1 MSDTFSAADFEP
13 LAVLVVDDEAPAR
26 ERLRDLLGDIAES
39 QPTRIVGMAA
49 NGVEALALLERETVD
64 LILTDIR
71 MPVMDG
77 VELARHVGRLPRV
90 PTVIFTTAY
99 DEYAVRAFELA
110 AVDYLLKPVRATRLA
125 EAIAKARRVRPPADE
140 ILRQMAPA
148 NRSHF
153 SINER
158 GRILLVPVADVLY
171 LKAEQK
177 YVVARS
183 RQREYLLDE
192 SLVQLEDEFPDL
204 FLRIHRN
211 CLIARNAVKGVAR
224 ATTGLDGE
232 AHWVII
238 LDGLAEQLPVSRRQW
253 PAVKEALGV

>member
-1 MSDTFSAADFEP
+1 MSDTADFAP
-13 LAVLVVDDEAPAR
+13 LAVLIVDDEAPAR
-26 ERLRDLLGDIAES
+26 ERLRDVLGDIANT
-39 QPTRIVGMAA
+39 QPTRIAGTAA
-49 NGVEALALLERETVD
+49 NGVEALALLEHETVD

-77 VELARHVGRLPRV
+77 VELARHVGRLERGPA
-90 PTVIFTTAY
+90 VIFTTAY

-110 AVDYLLKPVRATRLA
+110 AIDYLLKPVRAARLA
-125 EAIAKARRVRPPADE
+125 EALAKARRIRPPADE
-140 ILRQMAPA
+140 ILRQMAPTR
-148 NRSHF
+148 RSHF

-158 GRILLVPVADVLY
+158 GRILLVPVGEVLY

-183 RQREYLLDE
+183 REREFLLDE
-192 SLVQLEDEFPDL
+192 SLVQLEEEFPER

-224 ATTGLDGE
+224 ATTGMDGE
-232 AHWVII
+232 SHWVII
-238 LDGLAEQLPVSRRQW
+238 VDGLAEQLPVSRRQW

>member
-1 MSDTFSAADFEP
+1 MSDAVEHPPFAP
-13 LAVLVVDDEAPAR
+13 LVVVIVDDEAPAR
-26 ERLRDLLGDIAES
+26 ERLRDLLGDIAAE
-39 QPTRIVGMAA
+39 QPTRLAGMAA
-49 NGVEALALLERETVD
+49 GGVEALALLERDRVD

-77 VELARHVGRLPRV
+77 IELARHAARLEKPPAV
-90 PTVIFTTAY
+90 VFTTAY

-110 AVDYLLKPVRATRLA
+110 AIDYLLKPVRAARLA
-125 EAIAKARRVRPPADE
+125 EAIAKARRQRQPADE
-140 ILRQMAPA
+140 VLRQLAPA
-148 NRSHF
+148 ARQHF

-183 RQREYLLDE
+183 REREYLLDE
-192 SLVQLEDEFPDL
+192 SLVQLEEEFSGR

-211 CLIARNAVKGVAR
+211 CLIARDAVKGVAR
-224 ATTGLDGE
+224 ATTGVDGE
-232 AHWVII
+232 AHWVIL
-238 LDGLAEQLPVSRRQW
+238 LDGIVEQLPVSRRQW

>member
-1 MSDTFSAADFEP
+1 MNDDVSLPA

-26 ERLRDLLGDIAES
+26 ERLRDLLGDLADR

-49 NGVEALALLERETVD
+49 NGVEALALLEAEPAD
-64 LILTDIR
+64 LVITDIR

-77 VELARHVGRLPRV
+77 VELARHLGRLEPA
-90 PTVIFTTAY
+90 PAVIFSTAY

-125 EAIAKARRVRPPADE
+125 DALAKARRLRPQADE
-140 ILRQMAPA
+140 VLRRMAPA
-148 NRSHF
+148 TRSHF
-153 SINER
+153 SISER
-158 GRILLVPVADVLY
+158 GRILLVPVSGVLF

-177 YVVARS
+177 YVVART
-183 RQREYLLDE
+183 REREYLLDE
-192 SLVQLEDEFPDL
+192 SLVQLEEEFPER

-211 CLIARNAVKGVAR
+211 CLIARSAVRGVAR
-224 ATTGLDGE
+224 ATTGEDGK
-232 AHWVII
+232 AHWVIL

-253 PAVKEALGV
+253 PAVKEALGL